1 MTLKEYEVTA
11 AGMAILDQ
19 SQPGDWDM
27 MVIDAVDVHRGRG
40 RETGR
45 TACRQA
51 ADRRLATLTVGKY
64 DGKVGICDNCLPVLG
79 LVALGQGINTADI
92 TAETLAKPQEP
103 LMALRKAAK
112 QVSDVASSQTA
123 LATGDVDII
132 VGGGGWLTAVLAK
145 DNPNL
150 DWTILKQGGLRWAQ
164 SIGAVDWR
172 SRLARWLAR
181 PGPTWHWRSCNV
193 SFPPKVRRCLR
204 SPPAIEACPPTRKP
218 AIC

>member
-1 MTLKEYEVTA
+1 M
-11 AGMAILDQ
+11 
-19 SQPGDWDM
+19 
-27 MVIDAVDVHRGRG
+27 
-40 RETGR
+40 
-45 TACRQA
+45 
-51 ADRRLATLTVGKY
+51 GKY

-150 DWTILKQGGLRWAQ
+150 DRTILKQGGLRWAQ

-172 SRLARWLAR
+172 GGWHDQAR
-181 PGPTWHWRSCNV
+181 PGTGVPAMYRFPRRSGAACAV
-193 SFPPKVRRCLR
+193 LLLLRHARQPESRRSVDARGQGRASLGPAVGRPETLTALPP
-204 SPPAIEACPPTRKP
+204 S
-218 AIC
+218 

>member
-11 AGMAILDQ
+11 AGMAVLDQ

-27 MVIDAVDVHRGRG
+27 MVIDAVAVHRGRG

-92 TAETLAKPQEP
+92 TAETLPKPQEP

-112 QVSDVASSQTA
+112 QVSDVASPKTA

-150 DWTILKQGGLRWAQ
+150 DRTILKQGGLRWAQ

-172 SRLARWLAR
+172 GGWHDQAR
-181 PGPTWHWRSCNV
+181 PGTGVPAIYRFPRRSGA
-193 SFPPKVRRCLR
+193 SLR